1 MNKSVRDRL
10 VGGLGA
16 VGGAAILYAL
26 IMYFISEG
34 AQMFWSLTLTVGI
47 VGAVLLS
54 VAIFIHIKYRQ
65 ASPVQIVNT

>member
-1 MNKSVRDRL
+1 MNKSLRDRL

-26 IMYFISEG
+26 IMYFISTG
-34 AQMFWSLTLTVGI
+34 AQIFWSLTLAVGI

-54 VAIFIHIKYRQ
+54 AAIFIHIKYRQ
-65 ASPVQIVNT
+65 ARPVQIVNT

>member
-16 VGGAAILYAL
+16 VGGAAILYSF

-34 AQMFWSLTLTVGI
+34 AQIFWSLTLTIGI
-47 VGAVLLS
+47 MGIVLLS

-65 ASPVQIVNT
+65 ANPIQIVNT